1 MKEAYVAIR
10 VLNVLGVCGSG
21 TVSSTLLADRVREI
35 LEDQKIR
42 VKAVGVMPQM
52 VQEYVE
58 RGGVDFVVTTSPIPG
73 KIAIPVIKGVPL
85 LTGFGEEECVQE
97 IIATAK
103 KILGQETNQ

>member
-1 MKEAYVAIR
+1 MATR
-10 VLNVLGVCGSG
+10 TLNVLGVCGSG
-21 TVSSTLLADRVREI
+21 TVSSTLLADRIRDI
-35 LEDQKIR
+35 LEEHKIR

-73 KIAIPVIKGVPL
+73 KINVPIIKGVPL

-97 IIATAK
+97 IIKTAE
-103 KILGQETNQ
+103 KILKQEAAK